1 MKKSNKEQTLY
12 ELLGVSET
20 ATLEEIKIAYR
31 KKAMEYHPDVNPSL
45 NNKECHVMMCKIN
58 DAYAVLRNPE
68 TRREYD
74 KTLVQNR
81 EESEPRETSDSAQE
95 KKEKTKKYTK
105 TKSKPLRDERV
116 YEYYNS
122 VDFDGYLQEE
132 FIIWLEEY
140 AVSYIIIVEKYY
152 KKININEDVLL
163 NNLYKSFDNIISYEK
178 YMFNNKYNKRSRGL
192 SK

>member
-12 ELLGVSET
+12 ELLGASET

-45 NNKECHVMMCKIN
+45 NNKESHAMMCKIN
-58 DAYAVLRNPE
+58 EAYAILRNPE

-74 KTLVQNR
+74 KTLVSDR
-81 EESEPRETSDSAQE
+81 EESEPRETSDSAQA
-95 KKEKTKKYTK
+95 KTEKYTRP
-105 TKSKPLRDERV
+105 KSEPLHNERV

-122 VDFDGYLQEE
+122 VDFDAYLQEE

-140 AVSYIIIVEKYY
+140 AVSYILIVGKYY
-152 KKININEDVLL
+152 QKIKKNEDVLL
-163 NNLYKSFDNIISYEK
+163 NNLHKSFDNIISYEK
-178 YMFNNKYNKRSRGL
+178 YMFNNKYNKKRRGM